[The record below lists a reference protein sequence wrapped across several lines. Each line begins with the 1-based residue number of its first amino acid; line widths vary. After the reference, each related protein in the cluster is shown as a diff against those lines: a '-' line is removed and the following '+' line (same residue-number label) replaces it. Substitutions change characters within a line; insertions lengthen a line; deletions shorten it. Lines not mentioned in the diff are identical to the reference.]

1 MPSLLLGT
9 LTLAFSIRY
18 LEIILINMSISILE
32 AAKHLGKQS
41 GWSLSNLKM
50 QKILYIAHM
59 HHLGNFNSPLVQG
72 LFEAWDYGPV
82 HPDLYHRAKVF
93 GADPVGNIFRS
104 FENLEGSGSEKRI
117 LDAAAK
123 QLAGISSAQLIATTH
138 REGGAWAKHYVPGVR
153 GIEIPNED
161 ILEEY
166 REFRSKKNAGQRK

>member
-1 MPSLLLGT
+1 M
-9 LTLAFSIRY
+9 A
-18 LEIILINMSISILE
+18 ISILE
-32 AAKHLGKQS
+32 AAKHLGKQA

-59 HHLGNFNSPLVQG
+59 YHLGNYDSPLVQG
-72 LFEAWDYGPV
+72 FFEAWDYGPV

-93 GADPVGNIFRS
+93 GADPVGNIFHS
-104 FENLEGSGSEKRI
+104 FKDLEDEGTEKRL

-123 QLAGISSAQLIATTH
+123 QLSVISSAQLIATTH

-161 ILEEY
+161 ILKEY
-166 REFRSKKNAGQRK
+166 RERRSMRNAGKRK

>member
-1 MPSLLLGT
+1 MT
-9 LTLAFSIRY
+9 
-18 LEIILINMSISILE
+18 ISILE
-32 AAKHLGKQS
+32 AAKHLGKQA

-59 HHLGNFNSPLVQG
+59 YHLGNHDSPLVQG

-104 FENLEGSGSEKRI
+104 FKALEDEATEKRI
-117 LDAAAK
+117 LDAAAE

-166 REFRSKKNAGQRK
+166 RERRSKGNAEQPK